1 MKKLI
6 YATLALAA
14 TSVFV
19 ACDDDNDDNPT
30 LVPATEFVFNTPA
43 YVAQTIDLSESDS
56 LAVSWSQPNFGFPLV
71 VNYNVEVSTS
81 GNFTVSNVEAAAD
94 ETGATVADYYQLDAT
109 TSCSQKLA
117 AKDIDRA
124 IATLSSWS
132 SEADVPATQ
141 SVYLRVN
148 AVPNATT
155 SSNVAAY
162 AKTSNV
168 VELSAR
174 PYYIA
179 LKDADPQLW
188 YLIGGC
194 VGDGKW
200 TTDALG
206 TSVFPMSIISGASY
220 NSNTGRGTIVFSGYF
235 PSDGGFKFIRDLG
248 TWDYQIGG
256 SVGAFEYNNGGSSDI
271 KVSES
276 GYYTV
281 TLNTAS
287 STFDGAT
294 QATVAVEDL
303 TVVAME
309 STPKVYDQML
319 ITGDFNSWDVKES
332 PIKMTPFS
340 TADCMAGH
348 NHLWTYT
355 LDASAGATTVKF
367 LTDDSWAT
375 NWGSNT
381 FPYGV
386 GVGNGDNISVQQG
399 KWMIFFNDV
408 DGSYEFIAA
417 E

>member
-1 MKKLI
+1 MKKIL

-30 LVPATEFVFNTPA
+30 LVPATEFVLNTPA
-43 YVAQTIDLSESDS
+43 YVNQTVDLSASDS
-56 LAVSWSQPNFGFPLV
+56 LTISWSQPNFGFPLV
-71 VNYNVEVSTS
+71 VNYNVEVSAS
-81 GNFTVSNVEAAAD
+81 GDFTVSNVEAAAD
-94 ETGATVADYYQLDAT
+94 ETGATVADYYQMDAT
-109 TSCSQKLA
+109 TSCSQNVS

-124 IATLSSWS
+124 IATLSAWG
-132 SEADVPATQ
+132 SEADVPETQ
-141 SVYLRVN
+141 DVYIRVK

-155 SSNVAAY
+155 ASNVAAY
-162 AKTSNV
+162 AKPSNIV
-168 VELSAR
+168 KLEVR

-194 VGDGKW
+194 IGDGGW

-206 TSVFPMSIISGASY
+206 TSVFPMSIVSGASY

-248 TWDYQIGG
+248 SWTYQIGG
-256 SVGAFEYNNGGSSDI
+256 AVGAFEYNNGGSTDI

-287 STFDGAT
+287 STFDGDA
-294 QATVAVEDL
+294 QANIAAEDL

-309 STPKVYDQML
+309 KAPTVFESICL
-319 ITGDFNSWDVKES
+319 SGDFNSWGDT
-332 PIKMTPFS
+332 PMTAFS

-348 NHLWTYT
+348 NHLWVYT
-355 LDASAGATTVKF
+355 LDVPEGGTTLKFKMAGSW
-367 LTDDSWAT
+367 DS
-375 NWGSNT
+375 NWGGND

-386 GVGNGDNISVQQG
+386 GVGGGDNISVG
-399 KWMIFFNDV
+399 AGTWNIFFNDV
-408 DGSYEFIAA
+408 DGSYEFFSA